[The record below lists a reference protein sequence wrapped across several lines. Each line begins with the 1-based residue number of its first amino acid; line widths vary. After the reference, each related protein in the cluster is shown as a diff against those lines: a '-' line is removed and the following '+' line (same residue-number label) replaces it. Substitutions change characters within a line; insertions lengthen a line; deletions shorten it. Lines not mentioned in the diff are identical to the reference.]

1 LEVRAKYNAIKL
13 NGKFDFEK
21 CADFIFLNK
30 TCFNGLYRVNTK
42 GEYNVPQ
49 GKYKNPRICDAD
61 NLRAVSNKLIG
72 VTIINSDYK
81 MAHNFIDDK
90 TFCYF
95 DPPYR
100 PLSTTA
106 SFTAYAQDGFD
117 DSAQV
122 ELARF
127 IDNISELG
135 ASVVASNSDP
145 KNADKADDFFDKLYA
160 KYEIL
165 RIEASRAI
173 NSVGNDRGKINEL
186 LIISY

>member
-1 LEVRAKYNAIKL
+1 MI
-13 NGKFDFEK
+13 
-21 CADFIFLNK
+21 
-30 TCFNGLYRVNTK
+30 
-42 GEYNVPQ
+42 PQ
-49 GKYKNPRICDAD
+49 GKYKNPRICDTD
-61 NLRAVSNKLIG
+61 NLRSVSNKLIG
-72 VTIINSDYK
+72 ITIINGDYK
-81 MAHNFIDDK
+81 MARSFIDDK

-100 PLSTTA
+100 PLSKTA
-106 SFTAYAQDGFD
+106 SFTAYAQNGFD
-117 DSAQV
+117 DSSQV
-122 ELARF
+122 ELAHF

-145 KNADKADDFFDKLYA
+145 KNTDEADDFFDKLYE

-186 LIISY
+186 LIIK